1 MANWRSYDDVA
12 ETYERIHAPRLA
24 EPARDLVAVADPAPT
39 SRVLDVGTGTGV
51 AAEAAIDIVGNGGLV
66 LGVDESHGMLE
77 VGRRAR
83 PAVRTVTAE
92 AIDLPFPDGTFDV
105 VIGNFVLA
113 HFTKFQTALYD
124 ILRVLRSNG
133 RLALTAWAD
142 GDDQLSQ
149 TWLELVWSVVPRQ
162 VLESAIADATP
173 WRDRFR
179 SREALEEAFMDAGL
193 RHVRVEHRQYRF
205 QYSLEDYVDGLG
217 TWATGRF
224 LRAMLS
230 DRAWGSFRQRAIEV
244 FSDRFADPVLDFHD
258 VHVAVGTKP

>member
-1 MANWRSYDDVA
+1 MSTWRSYDDVA

-24 EPARDLVAVADPAPT
+24 EPARDLVDAADPTPG

-51 AAEAAIDIVGNGGLV
+51 AAEAAIVAIGNGGMV
-66 LGVDESHGMLE
+66 VGVDESHGMLA

-83 PAVRTVTAE
+83 PDVRSVAAE
-92 AIDLPFPDGTFDV
+92 AIDLPFPDGSFDV

-113 HFTKFQTALYD
+113 HFTKVQTALFD
-124 ILRVLRSNG
+124 ILRVLRPSG

-142 GDDQLSQ
+142 GEDQLTQ

-193 RHVRVEHRQYRF
+193 RQVRLERRQYRF
-205 QYSLEDYVDGLG
+205 RYSLEDYVDGLG
-217 TWATGRF
+217 AWATGRF
-224 LRAMLS
+224 LREMLG
-230 DRAWGSFRQRAIEV
+230 DHAWGSFRQRAIET
-244 FSDRFADPVLDFHD
+244 FSDRFADPVLDFRD